1 MIQENRE
8 SRMATRF
15 MQLITP
21 LSTEV
26 KLEILSR
33 LSENL
38 KANFRAPQNNKEQ
51 LLDKLFGAWSDVDDS
66 FSEEIISSR
75 SSSARDVS
83 FE

>member
-1 MIQENRE
+1 
-8 SRMATRF
+8 MATRF

-33 LSENL
+33 LSESL

-51 LLDKLFGAWSDVDDS
+51 LLDKLFGAWSDMDDDL
-66 FSEEIISSR
+66 SEDIIGSRTSSSR
-75 SSSARDVS
+75 DISLN
-83 FE
+83 